1 MGRERLVVI
10 GGVAAGMSAASRA
23 RRIHPDLEITVLE
36 RGEYVSYSACG
47 LPYYLAGQVRDAQE
61 LVVYPPRYFKEKR
74 GIDVLLRHEATE
86 IIPAQKRVRVLRHD
100 RGDDIALAYDH
111 LVIATG
117 GAPAI
122 TIPGSQFPNV
132 HTCNDLAGTI
142 ALKRFIQETAP
153 RRAAIIGA
161 GYIGL
166 EVAEAIRLLG
176 LEATILERGGSVL
189 ENPEPEIADKVEATL
204 AAHGVRLIRRAN
216 VREIASD
223 DGKRASRVLYDEANL
238 ETDLVL
244 LATGIVP
251 RTEMAQA
258 AGIALGSTGAIAVD
272 ERMQTSIPAIYAAG
286 DCVETKHLVTG
297 KPTYVPLGTTA
308 NKQGRV
314 AGENA
319 AGGRAV
325 FPGIVG
331 TAVTKV
337 FELEV
342 ARTGLGEA
350 EARAQGFAADSVGII
365 AGSRAKY
372 FGGKP
377 ITVKLVFDTRDGR
390 LLGAQMVGE
399 EGIAKRIDVLATALA
414 ARMTLDQM
422 LHLDLSYAP
431 PFAPVWDPI
440 LVAVWE
446 GVKKL
451 KPGRR
456 SL

>member
-1 MGRERLVVI
+1 MAKERLVVI

-23 RRIHPDLEITVLE
+23 RRVNPQLEITVLE
-36 RGEYVSYSACG
+36 KGEYVSYSACG
-47 LPYYLAGQVRDAQE
+47 LPYYLAGLVRDAHE
-61 LVVYPPRYFKEKR
+61 LVVYSPEFFKEKR
-74 GIDVLLRHEATE
+74 KIDVFTRHEVTE
-86 IIPAQKRVRVLRHD
+86 IIPAQKRVRALRLD
-100 RGDDIALAYDH
+100 RGDDITIPYDH
-111 LVIATG
+111 LILTTG
-117 GAPAI
+117 GAPA
-122 TIPGSQFPNV
+122 TLIPGSQFANV
-132 HTCNDLAGTI
+132 HTSNDLAGTI
-142 ALKRFIQETAP
+142 ALKNSIREHAP
-153 RRAAIIGA
+153 HRAAIIGA

-166 EVAEAIRLLG
+166 EVAEAFRTLG
-176 LEATILERGGSVL
+176 MEVTILERGGSVL
-189 ENPEPEIADKVEATL
+189 ENPEPEIAEKVEATL
-204 AAHGVRLIRRAN
+204 AAHGVHFIKRAD
-216 VREIASD
+216 VKEIASD
-223 DGKRASRVLYDEANL
+223 DGKRAARVLYNDAAL
-238 ETDLVL
+238 DTDLVL

-251 RTEMAQA
+251 RTELAQA
-258 AGIALGSTGAIAVD
+258 AGIALGPTGAIHVD
-272 ERMQTSIPAIYAAG
+272 ERMQTSLAAIYAAG

-319 AGGRAV
+319 AGGNAT

-342 ARTGLGEA
+342 ARTGLTQA
-350 EARAQGFAADSVGII
+350 EARATGFAADSVTIT
-365 AGSRAKY
+365 AGSRANY

-377 ITVKLVFDTRDGR
+377 ITVKLVFDTRQGR

-399 EGIAKRIDVLATALA
+399 EGVAKRIDVLATALT
-414 ARMTLDQM
+414 ARLALDDL

-440 LVAVWE
+440 LVAVWA
-446 GVKKL
+446 GAKKL
-451 KPGRR
+451 RPRR